1 MQKSLKVIK
10 IIFKFFLNV
19 ILKAIHFLIN
29 FLNFIFRNIFFLL
42 LRIFK
47 FPFVLLGFIF
57 KNLLI
62 VFSIFFG
69 ASNKG
74 SKIGSRFLALVAIA
88 LFSFGS
94 WAGLSE
100 FDKVISGQ
108 AKVVSSAS
116 LQTVQHFEGGIV
128 KEIHVKPGELVR
140 QNQALISL
148 DPLEQEA
155 TYQAKKSEF
164 IQALIR
170 VRRLDAEYKG
180 LEPDFGQ
187 ELASIASSQIN
198 NELLLLK
205 ARRERL
211 KATFS
216 SFDAQV
222 RQKKSE
228 LQGAERTLFLVE
240 KEKEVILTLVAKG
253 LEPSLEAVRAE
264 KSSAEAS
271 ANVNTIKASIEEIN
285 DRRAISMQ
293 EHNAEIL
300 QELAEANLE
309 LSKLERSVSVAAD
322 KSDRSIIRSPL
333 DGVVNRVLV
342 STIGGVLKP
351 GEPAVEVVPMD
362 NELVYE
368 AKISPMDIGF
378 LEKGQKAIVKLS
390 TYDFSIYG
398 SLTGNVNIVGS
409 DSVEEENGDSF
420 YIAEIVPVSNITTTG
435 KKLQLIPGM
444 IAQIDI
450 ITGKRTVLSYISS
463 PITKT
468 MNTAFKEK

>member
-1 MQKSLKVIK
+1 MHK
-10 IIFKFFLNV
+10 
-19 ILKAIHFLIN
+19 ILKILEKTIRLLIDFLSKAFHFLMKSP
-29 FLNFIFRNIFFLL
+29 NFIFKKTYLFLWQII
-42 LRIFK
+42 R
-47 FPFVLLGFIF
+47 FPFNILGFISRT
-57 KNLLI
+57 LLI
-62 VFSIFFG
+62 VFSIFLG
-69 ASNKG
+69 PSNKS
-74 SKIGSRFLALVAIA
+74 SKIGSRFLAIIAIA
-88 LFSFGS
+88 LISFGS

-108 AKVVSSAS
+108 AKVVSSAN
-116 LQTVQHFEGGIV
+116 LQTIQHFEGGIV
-128 KEIHVKPGELVR
+128 KEIHVKSGELVKK
-140 QNQALISL
+140 NQPLISL

-180 LEPDFGQ
+180 MEPNFGE
-187 ELASIASSQIN
+187 ELANIASSQIN

-216 SFDAQV
+216 SFDAQI

-228 LQGAERTLFLVE
+228 LKGAERTLFLVE

-271 ANVNTIKASIEEIN
+271 ANVNTIKAAIEEIN

-309 LSKLERSVSVAAD
+309 LSKLEKSVSVAAD

-362 NELVYE
+362 NELLYE

-398 SLTGNVNIVGS
+398 SLSGNVNIVGS
-409 DSVEEENGDSF
+409 DSVEEENGESF
-420 YIAEIVPVSNITTTG
+420 YIAQIVPVSNITTTG

-468 MNTAFKEK
+468 MTTAFKEK